1 MVMRLLH
8 RPSLYSRLTSDKV
21 APSPFF
27 PYSFSTHFKR
37 LALLVAILIILS
49 HFIYFFSLFRRHT
62 HKIEMI
68 SISFF
73 FPLFSLSFTLEILSS
88 FLLNFGLNSF
98 CGKTNE
104 EQVSL
109 PSFSFPFLDFIPFSP
124 FTLLS
129 MTTSSSPSLT
139 AGPDWR
145 TFTQANGSNNNL
157 AIPSASSPSP
167 ARTWGSQLLL
177 GGENV
182 DKRSSIINHNDP
194 IGSRPNSQTGPDVVI
209 QDGLRPIGSQR
220 PSSSVAAGVFA
231 AASSA
236 AARSRANSPANLPA
250 PSCSTDNGIGMM
262 GMGTSYMSHPF
273 RLDNSSS
280 PSFASAHSYQQHDP
294 FMSLSQ
300 VQPNRAN
307 SGTPK
312 LFVECFPSNSV
323 DTRLEDAKR
332 DPSPQS
338 FLLAQG
344 EGSSNGEAQS
354 PLSPTASASA
364 ALASITAKAEGENPV
379 TAYPFPEANHSLPRQ
394 ASIQRIQPP
403 LRADTG
409 GSAYSNGSGQARISS
424 PAPFLTLPQASSSS
438 LSIHHSGVLSP
449 TAATIGSGG
458 PGASSAAFSPF
469 GSPPRGMPGND
480 AMEMHAGR
488 NVASGIEQQS
498 HSLLDIL
505 DRLSRV
511 ESSVKDI
518 HRNISGLSRNVSQLL
533 DRTRNLPVS
542 SVSNTPSQR
551 STATMGPSYY
561 SQQAQNVA
569 NSTQNASEDVRL
581 MGAQLALLTSNV
593 SQLMMQQGGNASNT
607 AGTVPP
613 LQSNIP
619 LTGLGLGNATP
630 QFTNSNFINVPQTN
644 NSFQQGTSNINSRMN
659 YDSPRAGPTGNFGHP
674 GTTQSAMDRNSRLS
688 PRPGGISPA
697 PSNRRW
703 STMPVETQTPSV
715 QASNGAMNPPDP
727 SVIVTKWEH
736 LNLHP
741 DLLRQILKYGLGPPN
756 KIQQRA
762 LPFLFRG
769 SDIIAQAPPTQ
780 ERIASYVIPVLQL
793 VLNVL
798 RGEPMPSHMGV
809 RGPIAIVIS
818 TTVDQATQAQRM
830 ALGLGSALGI
840 RVHIAAASSLDVS
853 QEATGLLQTQPQIVV
868 GTPQKMMDLFNYLA
882 NKTKGAIS
890 LDDIR
895 MVVLDEVDQLIARN
909 LADYVSTLLQIL
921 PQPRVIHT
929 NNTISKSPS
938 LSPGLP
944 PLSSDAFSPF
954 EGGFTGQQS
963 TSTVTTTITDRQT
976 AIFSNTVPQ
985 DVLNFAQSIHL
996 RESVRVLVRR
1006 EGGGQGNA
1014 GPNGASGPGASL
1026 NTVHSNSSALS
1037 LGASA
1042 GGQNHASGGQPAF
1055 PVNSLGASPANNNLS
1070 PLSDPV
1076 LATLRGL
1083 RQYYLYVAVSTS
1095 GNSIGGLQSP
1105 NPNASQIS
1113 HAMEMKLDVIID
1125 LLEDIEFGQAVIY
1138 TSSMSTQEAVT
1149 YKLASKGIEALA
1161 LNREMASTTRQQVLA
1176 KYRSNA
1182 TTSSGVSYH
1191 QAGNKVVGNFHSTPT
1206 LGSIKSNS
1214 KKALVVYDVEV
1225 NPKDV
1230 HQVPLIVFYDLP
1242 RSVEEYKEKIACAAS
1257 SGGGGRPSVCVN
1269 VVTASGGP
1277 RGDIEMLK
1285 TLECHLGCKMAELPM
1300 NPSQILNF

>member
-1 MVMRLLH
+1 MEA
-8 RPSLYSRLTSDKV
+8 K
-21 APSPFF
+21 
-27 PYSFSTHFKR
+27 
-37 LALLVAILIILS
+37 
-49 HFIYFFSLFRRHT
+49 
-62 HKIEMI
+62 
-68 SISFF
+68 
-73 FPLFSLSFTLEILSS
+73 
-88 FLLNFGLNSF
+88 
-98 CGKTNE
+98 E
-104 EQVSL
+104 EQVS
-109 PSFSFPFLDFIPFSP
+109 FPFPAFFLESAPL
-124 FTLLS
+124 LLS

-145 TFTQANGSNNNL
+145 SFTHANGSNNNL
-157 AIPSASSPSP
+157 SIPSASSPSP
-167 ARTWGSQLLL
+167 ARTWGTQAL
-177 GGENV
+177 GGETV
-182 DKRSSIINHNDP
+182 DKRTSYNNLNDP
-194 IGSRPNSQTGPDVVI
+194 IGSRPSSRTGQDTAAAN

-220 PSSSVAAGVFA
+220 PSSSVAAGIFA

-236 AARSRANSPANLPA
+236 AARSRTNSPANFAA
-250 PSCSTDNGIGMM
+250 PFSDNGVGMM

-280 PSFASAHSYQQHDP
+280 PSFVSAHSYQQNDP
-294 FMSLSQ
+294 FISLSQ
-300 VQPNRAN
+300 MQNRAN
-307 SGTPK
+307 AGTPK
-312 LFVECFPSNSV
+312 LLVEDFPLNSTN
-323 DTRLEDAKR
+323 TRLDDSKR
-332 DPSPQS
+332 EPSPQS
-338 FLLAQG
+338 FLIAHG
-344 EGSSNGEAQS
+344 EANSNGEAQS
-354 PLSPTASASA
+354 PLSPTESASA
-364 ALASITAKAEGENPV
+364 ALASITAKAEGGALV
-379 TAYPFPEANHSLPRQ
+379 TAYPFPEAHSLPRQ

-403 LRADTG
+403 LRADTA
-409 GSAYSNGSGQARISS
+409 GSTFSNGSGQARMSS
-424 PAPFLTLPQASSSS
+424 PAPFLTLPQASNSSI
-438 LSIHHSGVLSP
+438 SIHHPDVLSP

-458 PGASSAAFSPF
+458 PIASSAAFSPF

-480 AMEMHAGR
+480 LMELNTGR
-488 NVASGIEQQS
+488 NLASGIEQHS
-498 HSLLDIL
+498 PSLLDIL
-505 DRLSRV
+505 DRLSRL

-533 DRTRNLPVS
+533 DGTRNIPAS
-542 SVSNTPSQR
+542 SINNTPSQR
-551 STATMGPSYY
+551 STATMGPSHY
-561 SQQAQNVA
+561 SQQAQNAA
-569 NSTQNASEDVRL
+569 NSTQSASEDIRL
-581 MGAQLALLTSNV
+581 MSAQLALLTSNV
-593 SQLMMQQGGNASNT
+593 SQLMMQGGNASNT
-607 AGTVPP
+607 AGTGQMQSGTP
-613 LQSNIP
+613 LA
-619 LTGLGLGNATP
+619 GLGLGGATP
-630 QFTNSNFINVPQTN
+630 QFANSNCINVPPT
-644 NSFQQGTSNINSRMN
+644 NSFQQGTPNLNSRMT
-659 YDSPRAGPTGNFGHP
+659 YDSPRVGPTGSFSHSVSQNV
-674 GTTQSAMDRNSRLS
+674 MDRNSRLS

-703 STMPVETQTPSV
+703 STMPGETTPV
-715 QASNGAMNPPDP
+715 QAASNGAMNPPDP

-809 RGPIAIVIS
+809 RGPTAIIIS

-853 QEATGLLQTQPQIVV
+853 QEATGLIQTQPQIVV

-909 LADYVSTLLQIL
+909 LADYVSTLLRIL
-921 PQPRVIHT
+921 PPPRVIYT
-929 NNTISKSPS
+929 KDNSRSPL

-944 PLSSDAFSPF
+944 PCSSDAFSPF
-954 EGGFTGQQS
+954 EGPSTGQQQS
-963 TSTVTTTITDRQT
+963 TPTTTITTTDRQT

-1006 EGGGQGNA
+1006 EGGQGNS
-1014 GPNGASGPGASL
+1014 GGVNGTGSPMTTL
-1026 NTVHSNSSALS
+1026 HSNSSAPS

-1042 GGQNHASGGQPAF
+1042 GGQNHLSGGQQA
-1055 PVNSLGASPANNNLS
+1055 PVNSLGASPANNNLNLMS
-1070 PLSDPV
+1070 NPV

-1083 RQYYLYVAVSTS
+1083 RQYYLYVAVSTG

-1161 LNREMASTTRQQVLA
+1161 LNREMANTTRQQVLA

-1182 TTSSGVSYH
+1182 ASLTGFSY
-1191 QAGNKVVGNFHSTPT
+1191 QQIGNKVVGNLNSTLT
-1206 LGSIKSNS
+1206 LGGMKPNS
-1214 KKALVVYDVEV
+1214 KKALVVFDVEV

-1242 RSVEEYKEKIACAAS
+1242 RSVEEYKEKIACAAT
-1257 SGGGGRPSVCVN
+1257 GGGGRPSVCVN

-1285 TLECHLGCKMAELPM
+1285 TLECHLACRMAELPM